1 MARHTGTAG
10 WGEEGDS
17 VCLAMAFCMSGQR
30 VLVLVD
36 TDALFVGDEDDTCFR
51 IGELSVCVRGAGSA
65 DCFGCTAWYCWLL
78 YCAGPCGEEAS
89 SLVTWSCSLA
99 SCSFCQLRTFRM
111 SGWMV
116 VGR

>member
-1 MARHTGTAG
+1 MDRHTGTAG

-17 VCLAMAFCMSGQR
+17 VRMVMAFCTSGQR

-36 TDALFVGDEDDTCFR
+36 TVALFGVDEDDACF
-51 IGELSVCVRGAGSA
+51 IMGELSICVRGAGNE
-65 DCFGCTAWYCWLL
+65 DWLGCSTARHCWSL
-78 YCAGPCGEEAS
+78 CAGPCGEAAS

-111 SGWMV
+111 SGWIV